1 MSVAKTPQTRTGP
14 APAAT
19 APGAAPAAK
28 VAAPAAPPAAP
39 AVDGEKLRA
48 MTERIAYEMYEQR
61 GCAHGRD
68 LDDWL
73 EAEKA
78 ARARLLAGGS

>member
-1 MSVAKTPQTRTGP
+1 
-14 APAAT
+14 
-19 APGAAPAAK
+19 
-28 VAAPAAPPAAP
+28 
-39 AVDGEKLRA
+39 